1 MKRLTKIILLTLVAA
16 FLGGCARGLMKSPEK
31 SLELFSP
38 VTLSSLELTDD
49 LDVESLVKAL
59 DNSIRYYET
68 TGRDKHYRISGRSV
82 GAKQLKETLLLFKKL
97 LVEKGLTPDFGAEL
111 VRQFHIYRIAGDSEK
126 VLFTGYYEPLLEGSL
141 EPTEKYR
148 YPVYKVPPDLIKKD
162 GKIGRMEK
170 GRFVPYY
177 SRREIDIDGV
187 LGEKHLEIAWVSDLL
202 DLFSLH
208 IQGSG
213 KIRLTDGSVI
223 SVGFAGSNGRP
234 FRSVT
239 QAMLDSGKIGASEAS
254 YRLTFLRG
262 REEKEILD
270 VLSQNERYVFFRVLQ
285 GEPIGSLG
293 EPVTA
298 GRTIA
303 TDPDYFPEG
312 ALAFIRLRKPVLD
325 AEGKVRGRIDFSRFV
340 LNQDKGSAILGPG
353 RVDLFC
359 GFGDD
364 AGMMAGTLKEQ
375 GELFLLLKKEQ

>member
-1 MKRLTKIILLTLVAA
+1 MRRLIKFLLPLVIVSL
-16 FLGGCARGLMKSPEK
+16 LGGCTRGVVKSTEK
-31 SLELFSP
+31 SLEFFSP
-38 VTLSSLELTDD
+38 VALSSLDLTDD
-49 LDVESLVKAL
+49 LDVESLMQAL

-68 TGRDKHYRISGRSV
+68 AGRDKRYRIGGRPVS
-82 GAKQLKETLLLFKKL
+82 AKELKETLVLFRDLLK
-97 LVEKGLTPDFGAEL
+97 EKGLSQDFSAEL
-111 VRQFHIYRIAGDSEK
+111 VKQFHVFRIAGDSEK

-141 EPTEKYR
+141 EPTERYR
-148 YPVYKVPPDLIKKD
+148 YPVYRVPPDLSKRD
-162 GKIGRMEK
+162 GKIGREEK

-187 LGEKHLEIAWVSDLL
+187 LRGKNLEIAWVSDLL

-213 KIRLTDGSVI
+213 KIRLTDGRVI
-223 SVGFAGSNGRP
+223 SVGFAASNGRP
-234 FRSVT
+234 FRSIT
-239 QAMLDSGKIGASEAS
+239 QAMLDSGKISASEAS
-254 YRLTFLRG
+254 YRLTFLKN
-262 REEKEILD
+262 REEKDILD
-270 VLSQNERYVFFRVLQ
+270 VLSQNERYVFFRVLK
-285 GEPIGSLG
+285 GDPIGSLG

-312 ALAFIRLRKPVLD
+312 ALAFIRLRKPFLD
-325 AEGKVRGRIDFSRFV
+325 VDGKVKGRMDFSRFV

-359 GFGDD
+359 GFGDE

-375 GELFLLLKKEQ
+375 GELYLLLKK